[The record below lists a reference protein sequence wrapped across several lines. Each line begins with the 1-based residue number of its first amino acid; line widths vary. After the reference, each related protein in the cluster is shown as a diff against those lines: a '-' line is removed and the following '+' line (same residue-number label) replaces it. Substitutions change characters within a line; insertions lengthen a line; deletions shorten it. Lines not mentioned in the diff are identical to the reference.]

1 MALKDD
7 LLKEIEETRERFQQL
22 LDSIPESDYPRQ
34 SDNSAWT
41 VGDVLYHV
49 TLGPRAI
56 VFEAWMIIHARG
68 LYQFGMQHF
77 PSEQFNRINAK
88 FARRDARRLSRA
100 GLGNSYENAHAAL
113 RFALMQVREQDF
125 ARSVIYPTGLEPMIA
140 GEVSVERL
148 FHYAKNHFE
157 AHAEQ
162 INAEPRFLRE
172 NEVLGS
178 FSLV

>member
-1 MALKDD
+1 MTLKDD
-7 LLKEIEETRERFQQL
+7 LLQEIEETRGRFQQL

-34 SDNSAWT
+34 SGNSAWT
-41 VGDVLYHV
+41 VGNVLYHV

-56 VFEAWMIIHARG
+56 VFEAWMILHARG
-68 LYQFGMQHF
+68 LYQFGMRHF

-100 GLGNSYENAHAAL
+100 GLAKAYENAHAAL
-113 RFALMQVREQDF
+113 RSALMRVREQDF
-125 ARSVIYPTGLEPMIA
+125 TRSVIYPIDLEPMIA

-148 FHYAKNHFE
+148 FRYAKAHFE

-162 INAEPRFLRE
+162 INSEPPPSAENGVP
-172 NEVLGS
+172 G
-178 FSLV
+178 